1 MEENTVRTSNRK
13 LFQDNNLI
21 HSVVNCDYETV
32 KKILKS
38 SDYDESC
45 INDIG
50 GFTKDVPIFILSVCY
65 SIILNP
71 EDYTEN
77 MDPFLKS
84 KYEENNQILNLFE
97 KKFGFKNN
105 NIIIEDYIQYFNETE
120 EVFLEEP
127 EPHKTF
133 EDFYI
138 SEEFD
143 KYKSQNYREIDFRL
157 YYAVIELRSYHEIKQ
172 CCEAG
177 ANPDFTLPENESPIE
192 YVTHDISVLDIE
204 VYSFLKNQRTEV
216 YDIRDIVKI
225 AWCARHQQNYNLMLQ
240 YCK

>member
-1 MEENTVRTSNRK
+1 MSRK
-13 LFQDNNLI
+13 LFRDNNLI
-21 HSVVNCDYETV
+21 HAVVNCNYEV
-32 KKILKS
+32 VRKILES
-38 SDYDESC
+38 SDYDENC

-50 GFTKDVPIFILSVCY
+50 GFTKDVSIFILPVCY

-84 KYEENNQILNLFE
+84 KFEENNKILKLF
-97 KKFGFKNN
+97 KKQFGFKNN
-105 NIIIEDYIQYFNETE
+105 NIILEDYIQYFNETE
-120 EVFLEEP
+120 EDFLEDP

-133 EDFYI
+133 EEFYI
-138 SEEFD
+138 SED
-143 KYKSQNYREIDFRL
+143 LNKYKSQNYREIDLRL
-157 YYAVIELRSYHEIKQ
+157 YYAVWELRSFYEIKK

-177 ANPDFTLPENESPIE
+177 ANPDFSLPKNESPIE
-192 YVTHDISVLDIE
+192 YIAHDISVLDIE

-216 YDIRDIVKI
+216 YDILDIVKI

>member
-1 MEENTVRTSNRK
+1 MRTSNRK
-13 LFQDNNLI
+13 LFQDNNLVHAVI
-21 HSVVNCDYETV
+21 NCDYESV
-32 KKILKS
+32 KKNLES

-50 GFTKDVPIFILSVCY
+50 GFTKDVPIFILPVCY

-84 KYEENNQILNLFE
+84 KYDENNKILNLFE
-97 KKFGFKNN
+97 KQFGFKNN
-105 NIIIEDYIQYFNETE
+105 NIILEDYIQYFNETE
-120 EVFLEEP
+120 EDFLEEP

-138 SEEFD
+138 SENLD
-143 KYKSQNYREIDFRL
+143 KYKSQNYREIDLRL

-192 YVTHDISVLDIE
+192 YVAHDISGLDVE
-204 VYSFLKNQRTEV
+204 VYSILKKQRKEI
-216 YDIRDIVKI
+216 YDIWDIVNI
-225 AWCARHQQNYNLMLQ
+225 AWCARHQQNYNLMLHH
-240 YCK
+240 CK